1 MSATHNPLKSFA
13 RAAIVVAALGATA
26 IVAAP
31 AQAEGTAQFGF
42 SFQSPDG
49 SSFSFGNGG
58 FNGRHFQQRQ
68 QRRSCLA
75 DWQAANVASARGF
88 SHVKVKST
96 SRNTV
101 KLTGWFRGQA
111 YTMSVGRCS
120 GKVTN
125 IAKIGRRGNWGNQ
138 GQGNRHGWSNS
149 HGGGHR
155 GWNR

>member
-13 RAAIVVAALGATA
+13 RAAVVAIALGATA
-26 IVAAP
+26 IAAAP
-31 AQAEGTAQFGF
+31 AQAAGTVQFGF
-42 SFQSPDG
+42 NFQSPDG

-58 FNGRHFQQRQ
+58 FNGRHFQPRQ

-75 DWQAANVASARGF
+75 DWQAANVASTRGF

-96 SRNTV
+96 SRHTV

-120 GKVTN
+120 GKLTN
-125 IAKIGRRGNWGNQ
+125 IAKIQHRGNRGNQ
-138 GQGNRHGWSNS
+138 GWGNHQGWSNS
-149 HGGGHR
+149 YGGGHR